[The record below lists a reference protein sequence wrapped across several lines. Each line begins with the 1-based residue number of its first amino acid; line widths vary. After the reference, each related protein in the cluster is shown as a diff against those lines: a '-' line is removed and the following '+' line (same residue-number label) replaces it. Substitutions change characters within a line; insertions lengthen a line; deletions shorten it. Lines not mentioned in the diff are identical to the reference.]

1 MAFDKYGLQPL
12 GGQSRIGAA
21 PQAWSYRTTD
31 GATDVDTDGY
41 FNPIRT
47 LLVPGDTIS
56 RVTVDGNGALVS
68 AGTHLVRAVPSTGN
82 VSVTDTTALV
92 TTNTD

>member
-1 MAFDKYGLQPL
+1 MAFNQYGFQPL

-21 PQAWSYRTTD
+21 PQAWSYKSTD
-31 GATDVDTDGY
+31 DAATVDTDGY
-41 FNPIRT
+41 FNAVRT

-56 RVTVDGNGALVS
+56 RVTVDGNGAFVS
-68 AGTHLVRAVPSTGN
+68 AGTHLVRSVPATGN
-82 VSVTDTTALV
+82 VSVTDTTAFV